1 MVLCSPFSNFYP
13 IDYNILMK
21 KLRAAVI
28 GVGHLGKEHARIY
41 SSLPEVELV
50 ALCDLDPS
58 KAERATALGAK
69 FISDFHELLGTIDI
83 ASIATPT
90 STHFQIARE
99 VLNAGV
105 HVLIE
110 KPITACLEDA
120 DELIEIAK
128 RKNLTLQVGHLER
141 YNAGFRRVEQIAKN
155 IRFLEIHRL
164 GPFTPRVADCGVVLD
179 LMIHDIDIVL
189 QLVKSEIASIDA
201 IGINVLT
208 PYEDIANV
216 RIKFKNN
223 AIADLTASRLTPEA
237 QRKIRI
243 FQEDAYIS
251 LDYVA
256 QSAQIFRKASLP
268 AALFGGFAVKLG
280 GAIRPTEKTNLAEFF
295 GGKISRE
302 QIDIQ
307 KEEPLKAEIEDFV
320 RSVARASSNGKPDI
334 QAREALRVALQVLE
348 SIKEN
353 APRQPIHAS

>member
-1 MVLCSPFSNFYP
+1 
-13 IDYNILMK
+13 MK

-28 GVGHLGKEHARIY
+28 GVGHLGREHARIY
-41 SSLPEVELV
+41 DDLPGVELV
-50 ALCDLDPS
+50 ALCDLDES
-58 KAERATALGAK
+58 KVERAKEFGVK
-69 FISDFHELLGTIDI
+69 FTTDFHELLGQIDV
-83 ASIATPT
+83 ASVATPT
-90 STHFQIARE
+90 ATHFQIARE

-105 HVLIE
+105 HTLIE
-110 KPITACLEDA
+110 KPISGRLEDA
-120 DELIEIAK
+120 DELIDIAK
-128 RKNLTLQVGHLER
+128 RKSLTLKVGHLER
-141 YNAGFRRVEQIAKN
+141 YNAGFRRIEQIARN

-164 GPFTPRVADCGVVLD
+164 GPFTPRIQDCGVVLD

-216 RIKFKNN
+216 RIKFKNHT
-223 AIADLTASRLTPEA
+223 IADLTASRLTPET

-251 LDYVA
+251 LDYAA

-268 AALFGGFAVKLG
+268 QAL
-280 GAIRPTEKTNLAEFF
+280 F

-302 QIDIQ
+302 HIDIQ
-307 KEEPLKAEIEDFV
+307 KEEPLRAELEDFI
-320 RSVARASSNGKPDI
+320 RSIAQGTLNGKPDI
-334 QAREALRVALQVLE
+334 QAREALRVALQVLA

-353 APRQPIHAS
+353 APQAVHA